1 MAEARSRF
9 LAVTV
14 LAAWLPALGG
24 PALAQ
29 GSGEVDGHVQDEEG
43 QSLAGVSVKLLK
55 AGKGASQQQTSDAQG
70 DFHFTGLASGV
81 YIAAASREGYAE
93 VTCPG
98 VRVMSGLTRRL
109 AIKLMPAEGE
119 QPSSCEAVV
128 ETVEP
133 PPEPPPPP
141 PPGR

>member
-29 GSGEVDGHVQDEEG
+29 GSGEVDGHVQDEQG

-55 AGKGASQQQTSDAQG
+55 AGKGANQQQSSDGQG
-70 DFHFTGLASGV
+70 DFHFKGLASGV
-81 YIAAASREGYAE
+81 YIAAASRDGYGE

-98 VRVMSGLTRRL
+98 VRVVGGLTRRL
-109 AIKLMPAEGE
+109 AIRLMPAGGDK
-119 QPSSCEAVV
+119 PSSCEAVV
-128 ETVEP
+128 EGAEP
-133 PPEPPPPP
+133 APPP
-141 PPGR
+141 PPGH

>member
-29 GSGEVDGHVQDEEG
+29 GSGEVDGHVQDDQG
-43 QSLAGVSVKLLK
+43 QPVQGVSVKLLK
-55 AGKGASQQQTSDAQG
+55 AGKGANQQQTSDGQG
-70 DFHFTGLASGV
+70 DFHFKGLASGV
-81 YIAAASREGYAE
+81 YVAAASRDGYGE

-98 VRVMSGLTRRL
+98 VRVVGGLTRRL
-109 AIKLMPAEGE
+109 AIKLMPAEGDK
-119 QPSSCEAVV
+119 QSSCEAVA
-128 ETVEP
+128 ENGTA
-133 PPEPPPPP
+133 PPPP